1 MRRAGILFLLL
12 LAVVSA
18 GAAFRFHQ
26 VSRERANQLVQA
38 ARQVEELKRTLGSSR
53 IPEPDWEAIGKTL
66 KSDNPAEKLRS
77 SLLARNDLIP
87 WEGVLGGRMA
97 IPGVES
103 IWFFAPNW
111 ALAYV
116 EDGHIAGYLL
126 FRFRIRGEKIE
137 WVPVDAE
144 TL

>member
-1 MRRAGILFLLL
+1 MRRAGILLLLL

-18 GAAFRFHQ
+18 GVAFRFHQ
-26 VSRERANQLVQA
+26 VSRERADQLVQA
-38 ARQVEELKRTLGSSR
+38 TRRIEELERILGSSR
-53 IPEPDWEAIGKTL
+53 IPGPDWEAIGKAL
-66 KSDNPAEKLRS
+66 KSEDPAERLRS
-77 SLLARNDLIP
+77 DLLARNDLIP

-97 IPGVES
+97 IPGPES

-137 WVPVDAE
+137 WIPVDAE
-144 TL
+144 AL